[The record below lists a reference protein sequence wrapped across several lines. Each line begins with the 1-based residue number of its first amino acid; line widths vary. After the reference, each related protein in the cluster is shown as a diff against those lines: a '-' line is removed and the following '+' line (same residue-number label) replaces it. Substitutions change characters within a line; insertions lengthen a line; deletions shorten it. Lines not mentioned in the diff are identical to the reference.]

1 MDNRT
6 LLEFMAVAEK
16 LKCQVRHSWTSTGRR
31 ESVAEHTYR
40 LCVFAWLVRR
50 EFPECDMDRVMEMCL
65 FHDLGEAVH
74 GDVPCFLKNAQ
85 DNEKEADVIEQIASI
100 LPEKE
105 REELKELF
113 SELEDNHTQEAKIV
127 HALDKMEALI
137 QHNEASIDTWLLLEY
152 DLQMTYG
159 QDQVKFSPYL
169 QALRKMIERDSVDKI
184 SKAEKNT
191 KQIESRNSDGFYI
204 SKDPEKIDKRRVVE
218 LLHQSEWAK
227 ERPESMIFKAMENSV
242 SYGVFDKYDFMVGY
256 ARIITDHVTTF
267 YLMDVIIDEKYR
279 HQGLGTILM
288 DAIMADVGDLWGI
301 LHTEDAQE
309 FYARYGFKI
318 KGFGQ
323 DQVMEK
329 ER

>member
-1 MDNRT
+1 
-6 LLEFMAVAEK
+6 
-16 LKCQVRHSWTSTGRR
+16 
-31 ESVAEHTYR
+31 
-40 LCVFAWLVRR
+40 
-50 EFPECDMDRVMEMCL
+50 
-65 FHDLGEAVH
+65 
-74 GDVPCFLKNAQ
+74 
-85 DNEKEADVIEQIASI
+85 
-100 LPEKE
+100 
-105 REELKELF
+105 
-113 SELEDNHTQEAKIV
+113 
-127 HALDKMEALI
+127 
-137 QHNEASIDTWLLLEY
+137 
-152 DLQMTYG
+152 MTYG
-159 QDQVKFSPYL
+159 QYQVKFSPYL
-169 QALRKMIERDSVDKI
+169 QALRKMIEQDSVDKI

-204 SKDPEKIDKRRVVE
+204 TKDPEKIDKQRVVE

-309 FYARYGFKI
+309 FYTRYGFMI